1 MKKHPSSSCR
11 RHRTLILARSGST
24 SRFPLRNRCLWE
36 EADETLGRQYSAD
49 QRRPRFPWRRSHA
62 GSDLLWEREKHEEG
76 QNRGC
81 SGSTELAIVVSRRS
95 WREISLW
102 KAGDRHKERKEEQKE
117 RNAGGNCARLFSIRG
132 GNPRSLRIS
141 SNDVS
146 FRGPHNHLDAELL
159 QARWVLGAIDPEQ
172 FVE

>member
-1 MKKHPSSSCR
+1 MFLYLFSRSKSKKRIQKEKAKISLEAITCR
-11 RHRTLILARSGST
+11 QRS
-24 SRFPLRNRCLWE
+24 
-36 EADETLGRQYSAD
+36 TLGKGNA
-49 QRRPRFPWRRSHA
+49 
-62 GSDLLWEREKHEEG
+62 HEEG

-117 RNAGGNCARLFSIRG
+117 RNAGGNCARLYSIRG

-141 SNDVS
+141 SNGVS

-172 FVE
+172 FVELAVSALEHGFGGTALQQLAGLSRPP